1 MPRSRRAFIADLG
14 KGVAGAVV
22 LTSCVDAGTDPTA
35 PRTPPTAGTTDTT
48 SIPTPTT
55 SAGAAAPTSTAA
67 STVSWARADLGFV
80 SAYVLVRDGE
90 AAIVDTGVAGSE
102 TAIGEALGTLGVGW
116 SDVAHVIVTH
126 EHGDHAGSL
135 QAVLEAAGGAT
146 GYAAAP
152 DIGNIATP
160 RPLQEVADG
169 DTVFGLTIIATPGH
183 TAGHIAVLDPGRL
196 LLTGDA
202 INNTDGLT
210 GPNPQFS
217 SDMTTA
223 IASARLLGTF
233 DYQVALFGHG
243 APIEADAASL
253 VAAMAA
259 EL

>member
-1 MPRSRRAFIADLG
+1 MSRTRRAFIADLG

-22 LTSCVDAGTDPTA
+22 LTSCVETVTDRAA
-35 PRTPPTAGTTDTT
+35 PPTPPTSADVTA
-48 SIPTPTT
+48 T
-55 SAGAAAPTSTAA
+55 SAGPASTTTDGAAPSTATD

-80 SAYVLVRDGE
+80 SAYVLVRNGE

-102 TAIGEALGTLGVGW
+102 PAIADALRTLGVTW
-116 SDVAHVIVTH
+116 SDVGHVIVTH
-126 EHGDHAGSL
+126 EHGDHTGSL
-135 QAVLEAAGGAT
+135 RAVLEAAGGAT

-152 DIGNIATP
+152 DIGNIETP
-160 RPLQEVADG
+160 RPLQEVVDG

-217 SDMTTA
+217 SDMVTA

-243 APIEADAASL
+243 APIETDASSQ
-253 VAAMAA
+253 VAEMAEA
-259 EL
+259 L